1 MLKRGYAIAAA
12 CLAAAVA
19 ATAFTPNGK
28 SPTFAAQTHR
38 HPNAILQL
46 GLQGGIES
54 MSAHIIASIGPIF
67 HLRHILCHS
76 FVFVPVK

>member
-38 HPNAILQL
+38 HPNAIANSAYK
-46 GLQGGIES
+46 GGIKS
-54 MSAHIIASIGPIF
+54 MSAHIIASDDA
-67 HLRHILCHS
+67 LCICGTS
-76 FVFVPVK
+76 CAIRLCLCR